1 MTNPRSGHAAKA
13 AIASVLALAFVAQAG
28 VAAAQDYDRGP
39 PPGDYGPPQ
48 GEYAPP
54 PEGADQSAYDSRTRR
69 QDQAYADA
77 YAEWAARNC
86 VQQRQ
91 NNAAAGAVVG
101 GVLGALVGSGIAGR
115 GNHTGG
121 AIVGGALGATA
132 GAAIGSSSGNQSSCP
147 PGYVVTGGAPAF
159 YYGGYAP
166 VYGPSWYN
174 PWIFVGGRW
183 TYRPYRAWY
192 YNHPNYWR
200 PRERDHDRYRRRY

>member
-1 MTNPRSGHAAKA
+1 MNTHTSGRAAKA
-13 AIASVLALAFVAQAG
+13 VIASALALGLVAQAG
-28 VAAAQDYDRGP
+28 IASAQPADYAQQDP
-39 PPGDYGPPQ
+39 GPPQ

-54 PEGADQSAYDSRTRR
+54 PGSDYSNYDPQTQQ
-69 QDQAYADA
+69 QDQAYANA
-77 YAEWAARNC
+77 YADWAARNC

-121 AIVGGALGATA
+121 AIVGGAVGATA

-147 PGYVVTGGAPAF
+147 PGYVVTGGAPGF

-183 TYRPYRAWY
+183 TYRPYRSWY
-192 YNHPNYWR
+192 YGHPNYWR
-200 PRERDHDRYRRRY
+200 PGDRRRHY